1 MARHVVDRRTY
12 LAHLGIAGLGVLD
25 AARMAGAQQAGK
37 VYRIGVLTGGE
48 AGSPNIGGFRQGL
61 RELGWVEGQN
71 IAIDHRYAEGNSDR
85 LPALAA
91 ELVGLKVD
99 VIAAGPTPPALA
111 AKKATTTIPVVML
124 GAAQPVELGLVASL
138 ARPGGNVTGMAW
150 GVDLVIIGKGLEIL
164 KEAIP
169 RLRLVGVLSNP
180 ANPGNALA
188 LGEVKEAAKTVGVQ
202 LHVQEARGPADFDGA
217 FAAMA
222 KQRVQAVLV
231 VADSLFVAHRARL
244 AGLEAKHRLPSMHSF
259 VLNVEAGGLLG
270 YAPDT
275 VAIWRRAAVFVDRI
289 LKGAKPAELPV
300 EQPTKFE
307 LIVNLKRAKALGLT
321 LPASLITRADR
332 VIQ

>member
-1 MARHVVDRRTY
+1 VDRR
-12 LAHLGIAGLGVLD
+12 ACLGRFGVIGLSVLGAPL
-25 AARMAGAQQAGK
+25 AARAQQVGN
-37 VYRIGVLTGGE
+37 VYRIGLLTGTSPS
-48 AGSPNIGGFRQGL
+48 SPNVEAFRQGL

-71 IAIDHRYAEGNSDR
+71 IAIDHRYAEGNTDR

-138 ARPGGNVTGMAW
+138 ARPGGNITGMAW

-188 LGEVKEAAKTVGVQ
+188 MGVVKEAAQSVGVQ
-202 LHVQEARGPADFDGA
+202 LHVLEARGPGDFDGA

-222 KQRVQAVLV
+222 KQRVQALLV

-244 AGLEAKHRLPSMHSF
+244 ASLESKHRLPSMHSF
-259 VLNVEAGGLLG
+259 VLNVEAGGLIG

-275 VAIWRRAAVFVDRI
+275 VAAWRRAAVFVDKI
-289 LKGAKPAELPV
+289 LKGAKPADLPV
-300 EQPTKFE
+300 EQPTKFD
-307 LIVNLKRAKALGLT
+307 LVVNLKTAKALGLT
-321 LPASLITRADR
+321 LPPSLLTRADR
-332 VIQ
+332 IIE

>member
-1 MARHVVDRRTY
+1 M
-12 LAHLGIAGLGVLD
+12 LG
-25 AARMAGAQQAGK
+25 AARVAGAQQAGK
-37 VYRIGVLTGGE
+37 VFRIGLLTG
-48 AGSPNIGGFRQGL
+48 AGATSPNVAGFRQEL
-61 RELGWVEGQN
+61 RELGWIEGQN

-91 ELVGLKVD
+91 ELVRLKVD

-111 AKKATTTIPVVML
+111 AKKTTTTIPIVML

-138 ARPGGNVTGMAW
+138 ARPGWNVTGMAW

-164 KEAIP
+164 KEVFP
-169 RLRLVGVLSNP
+169 GLRLVGVLSNP

-188 LGEVKEAAKTVGVQ
+188 LRDVKEAARSVGVQ
-202 LHVQEARGPADFDGA
+202 LHAREARGPGDFDGA
-217 FAAMA
+217 FADMA
-222 KQRVQAVLV
+222 KRRVQAVLV

-244 AGLEAKHRLPSMHSF
+244 ADLEAKHRLPSMHSF
-259 VLNVEAGGLLG
+259 VLNVEAGGLIG
-270 YAPDT
+270 YSPDT
-275 VAIWRRAAVFVDRI
+275 VAMWRRAAVFVDRI

-321 LPASLITRADR
+321 LPP
-332 VIQ
+332 